1 MLPFVYRCKKCGTFQ
16 ESQEPPSVIHICYT
30 CGTIDIPL
38 FLVDLDL
45 VRPEGIIKLLEN
57 ELRRRCRKQKVGV
70 KLLWTDRTGTKVEVS
85 KMTES
90 HVKNILKRV
99 KKFIY
104 TD

>member
-1 MLPFVYRCKKCGTFQ
+1 MLPFIYKCKKCGFLL
-16 ESQEPPSVIHICYT
+16 ESQEPPSIIHICYN
-30 CGTIDIPL
+30 CGAIDIPL
-38 FLVDLDL
+38 FIIDLDL

-57 ELRRRCRKQKVGV
+57 ELRRRCKKQKVGV

-99 KKFIY
+99 KKFVHI
-104 TD
+104 D